1 MHKIL
6 AAAALLVGL
15 LAIVPTAATASP
27 LTQVQAQA
35 QAQAQAQGRRSCVT
49 KAEFRRAKR
58 GMIKRRVHR
67 IFDTRGRRTS
77 LSIGGGTRDE
87 YREYRACAGDR
98 WSYVTVNYDNY
109 MNPKAHLRG
118 MRVYSKDMYI
128 SR

>member
-27 LTQVQAQA
+27 LTQVQAHA
-35 QAQAQAQGRRSCVT
+35 QAKGKNSCVT
-49 KAEFRRAKR
+49 RAEFRRAKR

-87 YREYRACAGDR
+87 YREYRARAALEPVRRRMSTTIELVPTG
-98 WSYVTVNYDNY
+98 
-109 MNPKAHLRG
+109 
-118 MRVYSKDMYI
+118 
-128 SR
+128 